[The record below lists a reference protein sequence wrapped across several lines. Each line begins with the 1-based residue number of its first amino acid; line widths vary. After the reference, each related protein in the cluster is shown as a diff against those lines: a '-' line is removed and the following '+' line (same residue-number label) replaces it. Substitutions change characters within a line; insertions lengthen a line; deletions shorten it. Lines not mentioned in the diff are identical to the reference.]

1 MQVRQP
7 DSWIRALIASP
18 TKVPVCSRDSNAQ
31 PVYVQS
37 ITGLNTDHVTTV
49 FAGLRASP
57 VMLLS
62 TRTRLFY
69 CLGYILFAILCGV
82 ARMYDSY
89 ILFVIFVS
97 NLIFSVH
104 HFSHS

>member
-1 MQVRQP
+1 
-7 DSWIRALIASP
+7 
-18 TKVPVCSRDSNAQ
+18 
-31 PVYVQS
+31 
-37 ITGLNTDHVTTV
+37 
-49 FAGLRASP
+49 
-57 VMLLS
+57 MLLS